1 MSKELK
7 IFVILITV
15 AILIFGSLFAL
26 WYKGGSE
33 LSSFFI
39 DINTMEPSPAGPI
52 LLYRGLKVPFT
63 EGVFVLFRRY
73 YAIVYYDHYGGLV
86 HTIAYKQ
93 DGYNQYY
100 SFYMHNGQ
108 IASHGYCMVETQ
120 YNGQLL
126 HLVEDVKDA
135 MYYDPEGNVVSTVKD
150 GTGVQ
155 VFFYPDGTKQWEL
168 ELESY
173 RKRTLRKWRKDGE
186 LVIDDVYE
194 QPVNDPGV
202 GCVLEMK
209 RRICNV

>member
-1 MSKELK
+1 
-7 IFVILITV
+7 
-15 AILIFGSLFAL
+15 
-26 WYKGGSE
+26 
-33 LSSFFI
+33 
-39 DINTMEPSPAGPI
+39 
-52 LLYRGLKVPFT
+52 
-63 EGVFVLFRRY
+63 
-73 YAIVYYDHYGGLV
+73 
-86 HTIAYKQ
+86 
-93 DGYNQYY
+93 
-100 SFYMHNGQ
+100 
-108 IASHGYCMVETQ
+108 MVETQ